1 MTDVNGSATPSREGA
16 WNATSREG
24 AWNTT
29 SQSAGSPANT
39 AINGAMNGQSRP
51 SGANGG
57 DPFAGLPDDLKSHP
71 SLAAYRK
78 GEGFDLPGLVKEH
91 VNLQALIGKKGVIP
105 PGEKDGP
112 EAWERYYNQLG
123 RPARPE
129 QYQFAKPQGFAG
141 YSDEFAGAYREAAHK
156 AGLTAQQAAGMH
168 DWFVKSAI
176 QAEQTQSQRARME
189 GDALDQALRQKWGGQ
204 YDAMVASGRRA
215 AKTFAPPE
223 ALDRLEQAIGGPA
236 LMELFANIGER
247 MGEDGLI
254 GGGASS
260 FAMTPE
266 QAKAEIAKM
275 DATMSDAKS
284 PAMDKLHPE
293 HAGWVKRRE
302 QLFAAAYPA

>member
-1 MTDVNGSATPSREGA
+1 MTDVNGSATPAREGA
-16 WNATSREG
+16 S
-24 AWNTT
+24 NTT
-29 SQSAGSPANT
+29 SQMAGSPAPA
-39 AINGAMNGQSRP
+39 AINGAMNGAGNGQSWGQGRP

-57 DPFAGLPDDLKSHP
+57 DPLATLPDDLKSHP

-78 GEGFDLPGLVKEH
+78 GESFDLPGLVKEH
-91 VNLQALIGKKGVIP
+91 VNLQSLIGKKGIVP

-129 QYQFAKPQGFAG
+129 LYQFAKPQGFAG
-141 YSDEFAGAYREAAHK
+141 YSDAFAGAYREAAHK

-176 QAEQTQSQRARME
+176 HAEQMQGQRARME
-189 GDALDQALRQKWGGQ
+189 GDSLDQALRQKWGNQ

-215 AKTFAPPE
+215 AKTFAPPDS
-223 ALDRLEQAIGGPA
+223 LDRLEQAIGGPA
-236 LMELFANIGER
+236 LMELFANIGDHMR
-247 MGEDGLI
+247 EDGLI

-260 FAMTPE
+260 FTMTPD

-275 DATMSDAKS
+275 DAAMNDARS

-293 HAGWVKRRE
+293 HAGWLRRRE
-302 QLFAAAYPA
+302 QLFAAAYPS

>member
-1 MTDVNGSATPSREGA
+1 MTDANGSAMTA
-16 WNATSREG
+16 
-24 AWNTT
+24 
-29 SQSAGSPANT
+29 SQSAGSPPTMPSHT
-39 AINGAMNGQSRP
+39 AANGALD
-51 SGANGG
+51 GAGRAAPPASPG
-57 DPFAGLPDDLKSHP
+57 HPLATLPDDLKSHP
-71 SLAAYRK
+71 SLQAYRK
-78 GEGFDLPGLVKEH
+78 GDGFDIGGLVKEH
-91 VNLQALIGKKGVIP
+91 VNLQALIGKKGVLP

-129 QYQFAKPQGFAG
+129 QYQFQKPQGYAG
-141 YSDEFAGAYREAAHK
+141 YSDEFANAYRDVAHK
-156 AGLTAQQAAGMH
+156 NGLTARQAAGMH
-168 DWFVKSAI
+168 DWFVTSALE
-176 QAEQTQSQRARME
+176 AEQAGASRSRMD

-223 ALDRLEQAIGGPA
+223 ALDELEQAIGGPA

-247 MGEDGLI
+247 MREDGLI

-260 FAMTPE
+260 FNMTPE

-275 DATMSDAKS
+275 DAAMNDPKS

-302 QLFAAAYPA
+302 QLFAAAYPG